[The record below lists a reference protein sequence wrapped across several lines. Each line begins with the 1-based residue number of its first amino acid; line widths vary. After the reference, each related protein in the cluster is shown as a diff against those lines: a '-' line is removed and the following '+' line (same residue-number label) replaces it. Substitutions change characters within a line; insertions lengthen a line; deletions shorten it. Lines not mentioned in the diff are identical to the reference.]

1 MEERHRECTSAQ
13 RVLSAQS
20 RFARRKFAQQ
30 ICMHAYGS
38 GLVHT
43 EGRHVKDGE
52 RGFAGVNEHPPDVT
66 LSWMIMKCW
75 ARVGTDR
82 RWIDTATARRRAP
95 ESSSALASSI
105 TVVRPPT
112 AHGEPHAEVS
122 GRQIGVTMKSQSHR
136 WRPVE

>member
-82 RWIDTATARRRAP
+82 RWIDTAGPTTSVAK
-95 ESSSALASSI
+95 L
-105 TVVRPPT
+105 TRPDT
-112 AHGEPHAEVS
+112 KQNKHN
-122 GRQIGVTMKSQSHR
+122 TN
-136 WRPVE
+136 